1 MAKGISISPQAC
13 LDIEQSVDYLNREN
27 EEVAL
32 KFFDAVRQTFAQV
45 ARMSGIGAAYP
56 LQNPRLQGLRKWM
69 VKGFKKYLI
78 FYLDREDTIEIVRV
92 VHATRDLES
101 VLEEETP

>member
-1 MAKGISISPQAC
+1 
-13 LDIEQSVDYLNREN
+13 
-27 EEVAL
+27 
-32 KFFDAVRQTFAQV
+32 
-45 ARMSGIGAAYP
+45 MSGIGAAYP

-78 FYLDREDTIEIVRV
+78 FYLDREDTIEIVRL

-101 VLEEETP
+101 VLEEEAQ